1 MAEIQAYVDAG
12 QSVSYRGAQQ
22 FTNMSPVESRAIL
35 SNLADKK
42 GGNIKKTCVQCSTSG
57 DTLSFSLV
65 AAEDAETDAHVYSV
79 QRNSSAEVATAACA
93 GDIDRFLNMIQ
104 HADLSSQRGREDI
117 VKFCGPITFANLQ
130 VNKRAP
136 VMTPAPRAP
145 HMPSSASKKAGQ
157 GVFKQLASSASKTSS
172 SSAKKSDKAVA
183 SYFSKSASGP
193 PKAEKKAA
201 PQTLVKVQPTSAPLV
216 AAAVADTSTLDV
228 NSDEEWDDGVVINKD
243 KLKERAPDFNAP
255 KGTGGMSESDVLR
268 DIEEDADA
276 DDDAAAA
283 AAAAEDPDASRG
295 FKVHGA
301 MDDFVDDERIRA
313 EAAGDLPKKKKRRMV
328 EKMVVDDKGYMVT
341 SYEEEWVTD
350 DENSPAKPMTAAK
363 RPAPRPAAKPA
374 TKKAAKAAPSGQKGM
389 ASFFSKK

>member
-22 FTNMSPVESRAIL
+22 FTSMSPAESRAFL
-35 SNLADKK
+35 SDLAAKE

-65 AAEDAETDAHVYSV
+65 AAEDAGTDAHVYSV
-79 QRNSSAEVATAACA
+79 QKKSSAEVDTAACA
-93 GDIDRFLNMIQ
+93 GDIDRFLSMVQ
-104 HADLSSQRGREDI
+104 HADLSSQRGREDV

-130 VNKRAP
+130 VSKRAP
-136 VMTPAPRAP
+136 VVGPAPRAP
-145 HMPSSASKKAGQ
+145 AAPSSASNKVGQ

-172 SSAKKSDKAVA
+172 SSSKKTDKAVV
-183 SYFSKSASGP
+183 SFFSKSASAA

-201 PQTLVKVQPTSAPLV
+201 LQALAKAQPTSAPAA
-216 AAAVADTSTLDV
+216 AAAVADTLDV
-228 NSDEEWDDGVVINKD
+228 NSDDEWDDGVVIDKD

-276 DDDAAAA
+276 AAVAA
-283 AAAAEDPDASRG
+283 VDSDASTG

-313 EAAGDLPKKKKRRMV
+313 EAAGEVPKKKKRRMV
-328 EKMVVDDKGYMVT
+328 EKMVVDAKGYMVT
-341 SYEEEWVTD
+341 TYEEEWVTD
-350 DENSPAKPMTAAK
+350 DESSPAKPKPAAK
-363 RPAPRPAAKPA
+363 RPAPKPAAKPA
-374 TKKAAKAAPSGQKGM
+374 AKKAVKAAPSGQKGM
-389 ASFFSKK
+389 ASFFGKK